1 MGDGPMANLLRVIRD
16 AGDAR
21 LTSKQIYERAV
32 EANAG
37 VRSRRHAK
45 DLLNWMKK
53 IDRVQTW
60 GPEGG
65 KGKSWVFSLTA
76 RGEKHVAKIE
86 AAAARENGMIEGAE
100 GTAEPRRERGIE

>member
-1 MGDGPMANLLRVIRD
+1 MANLLRVIRD

-32 EANAG
+32 DANAG

-45 DLLNWMKK
+45 GLLNWMKK

-86 AAAARENGMIEGAE
+86 AASLAARESGWSGAE
-100 GTAEPRRERGIE
+100 KTAEPRRERGIE